1 MGDAAGSLFR
11 WTAVGAAVAL
21 SLLCLTAAAAQQQVT
36 VTPTMEQRAANFDKA
51 DANKDGALDR
61 KEFATT
67 PRAQPPANADEVFEA
82 SDLNDDGKVTKAEFL
97 DPNFGTL
104 PPPAPPAK

>member
-1 MGDAAGSLFR
+1 
-11 WTAVGAAVAL
+11 
-21 SLLCLTAAAAQQQVT
+21 
-36 VTPTMEQRAANFDKA
+36 MEMRANNFDKA

-67 PRAQPPANADEVFEA
+67 PRAQPPADPDQVFAA
-82 SDLNDDGKVTKAEFL
+82 SDLNKDGKVTKAEFL

-104 PPPAPPAK
+104 PPPAKP

>member
-1 MGDAAGSLFR
+1 MNAIEARRLVLA
-11 WTAVGAAVAL
+11 TAAV
-21 SLLCLTAAAAQQQVT
+21 SLLSVMAASAQEQRETT
-36 VTPTMEQRAANFDKA
+36 VTPTLEQRAANFDKS

-67 PRAQPPANADEVFEA
+67 PRAQPPADADEVFA
-82 SDLNDDGKVTKAEFL
+82 VSDLNKDGKVTKAEFL

-104 PPPAPPAK
+104 PPPPK

>member
-1 MGDAAGSLFR
+1 MR
-11 WTAVGAAVAL
+11 AL
-21 SLLCLTAAAAQQQVT
+21 KAKWLTALAGATVVSLSWCAAANAEDVPI
-36 VTPTMEQRAANFDKA
+36 TPTMEMRAANFDRA
-51 DANKDGALDR
+51 DANKDGVLDR

-97 DPNFGTL
+97 DPSFGIL
-104 PPPAPPAK
+104 PAPPPK